1 MTHLLNVMVY
11 DPRLGPDAIEI
22 PLVGPGQPPSAI
34 DNVLMGGK
42 PNEDQREKAIQNE
55 LRRRSRPAIIG
66 EKNQEEIE
74 GFMQGWQ
81 GSISDLFNLREPERG
96 PPGAPQDKRDPT
108 GVLGF
113 LRSLRG
119 QE

>member
-1 MTHLLNVMVY
+1 MTHLLNIMVH
-11 DPRLGPDAIEI
+11 DPRLGPEEVEI

-34 DNVLMGGK
+34 DNVLMGGEA
-42 PNEDQREKAIQNE
+42 NEDQREKAIQNE

-74 GFMQGWQ
+74 RFMQNWQ
-81 GSISDLFNLREPERG
+81 GSISDLFDLREPERG
-96 PPGAPQDKRDPT
+96 PPGSLQNKRDPT